1 MTKIIELEN
10 EKYPEKL
17 RNIQKPPKQLYV
29 LGDENILNTKS
40 VAIIGSRVCTPEG
53 AKLAENFAKELSK
66 KGICI
71 ISGMARGIDTSAH
84 IGALKT
90 GGKTIAVLGSGFN
103 HIFPAENIG
112 LFSKIIENGGTVITE
127 YKEDTKPSQNG
138 FVQRNRIV
146 SGLSDGVLIIE
157 AKHRSGTAITASFA
171 RSQGKK
177 IFCIPHGLEQ
187 REGIGTNRQIK
198 MGAKLVTEA
207 QEIIEEL
214 KMEVKEIKNDEK
226 NIEILNVPE
235 EYMPVYKY
243 ITENPINVDVICK
256 KTKLEI
262 SKVNYLLTMMELEG
276 YIEQLP
282 GKNFIRGE

>member
-10 EKYPEKL
+10 EKYPKKL

-29 LGDENILNTKS
+29 LGDENILNAKS
-40 VAIIGSRVCTPEG
+40 TAIIGSRVCTPEG
-53 AKLAENFAKELSK
+53 AKLAEKFAKELSK

-84 IGALKT
+84 IGALKA
-90 GGKTIAVLGSGFN
+90 GGKTVAVLGGGFN
-103 HIFPAENIG
+103 HIFPQENIG
-112 LFSKIIENGGTVITE
+112 LFSKIIENGGVVVTE

-171 RSQGKK
+171 RSQGRK
-177 IFCIPHGLEQ
+177 IFCIPHSLEQ

-207 QEIIEEL
+207 QEIIDEL
-214 KMEVKEIKNDEK
+214 KIEVEEIKNEEK

-235 EYMPVYKY
+235 EYIPVYKY

-282 GKNFIRGE
+282 GKNFVRGE

>member
-1 MTKIIELEN
+1 MTKIIDLEN

-84 IGALKT
+84 IGALKA
-90 GGKTIAVLGSGFN
+90 GGKTVAVLGSGFN

-112 LFSKIIENGGTVITE
+112 LFSKIIENGGAVVTE

-214 KMEVKEIKNDEK
+214 KMEVKEIKNEEK
-226 NIEILNVPE
+226 NIEILNVPK

-256 KTKLEI
+256 KTRLEI
-262 SKVNYLLTMMELEG
+262 SRVNYLLTMMELEG

>member
-1 MTKIIELEN
+1 MTKIIDLEN

-84 IGALKT
+84 IGALKA
-90 GGKTIAVLGSGFN
+90 GGKTVAVLGSGFN

-112 LFSKIIENGGTVITE
+112 LFSKIIENGGAVVTE

-214 KMEVKEIKNDEK
+214 KMEVKEIKNEEK
-226 NIEILNVPE
+226 NIEILNVPK

-262 SKVNYLLTMMELEG
+262 SRVNYLLTMMELEG

>member
-1 MTKIIELEN
+1 MTKIIDLEN

-17 RNIQKPPKQLYV
+17 KNIQKPPKQLYV

-84 IGALKT
+84 IGALKA
-90 GGKTIAVLGSGFN
+90 GGKTIAVLGSGFK

-112 LFSKIIENGGTVITE
+112 LFSKIIESGGAVVTE
-127 YKEDTKPSQNG
+127 YSEETKTSQNG

-177 IFCIPHGLEQ
+177 IFCIPHSLEQ

-214 KMEVKEIKNDEK
+214 KMEVKEIKNEEK